1 MADNRTMAELLQAPT
16 GGFEDA
22 IVIPSFQ
29 ADNFELKPSLIT
41 LVQSNKFYGDGDK
54 TDPHG
59 HIRYFEK
66 ITNNFRFQNV
76 PSTTVKLL
84 LFPFLIDG
92 VAKTWL
98 DKEPPQS
105 ILTWDDLDLLRA
117 CPHHG
122 FSLTHQIDTFYNALN
137 YNEQDSLNSAAG
149 GYFLDK
155 MPNDCLRIIES
166 KAKVRHSRNAVLRVS
181 TNAPPSS
188 SSPSNSFKLQQIATT
203 LEDKMEV
210 RMSRLEK
217 SINEMKVY

>member
-22 IVIPSFQ
+22 IVIPPFQ

-54 TDPHG
+54 TDPYG

-76 PSTTVKLL
+76 PSTTIKLL

-105 ILTWDDLDLLRA
+105 ILTWDDLVSRFLHKFFLLEWKNRL
-117 CPHHG
+117 G
-122 FSLTHQIDTFYNALN
+122 F
-137 YNEQDSLNSAAG
+137 
-149 GYFLDK
+149 
-155 MPNDCLRIIES
+155 
-166 KAKVRHSRNAVLRVS
+166 RNRYRG
-181 TNAPPSS
+181 TNTGM
-188 SSPSNSFKLQQIATT
+188 NKGLCWFKNIQQT
-203 LEDKMEV
+203 
-210 RMSRLEK
+210 
-217 SINEMKVY
+217 